1 MPTFYQ
7 ETEIDISI
15 EEFVDQLSDWELE
28 ELKDRI
34 NDALDVNV
42 TKNIGDRI
50 ANDETNI
57 ALDKLARNLSLL
69 TVEEEDYIKKLAER
83 FL

>member
-1 MPTFYQ
+1 MPTFIKYA
-7 ETEIDISI
+7 EIDISI

-28 ELKDRI
+28 ELKDHI
-34 NDALDVNV
+34 NDALDANV
-42 TKNIGDRI
+42 TKNIGNTI

-69 TVEEEDYIKKLAER
+69 TVEEEDYIKNLAER

>member
-7 ETEIDISI
+7 EAEIDISI